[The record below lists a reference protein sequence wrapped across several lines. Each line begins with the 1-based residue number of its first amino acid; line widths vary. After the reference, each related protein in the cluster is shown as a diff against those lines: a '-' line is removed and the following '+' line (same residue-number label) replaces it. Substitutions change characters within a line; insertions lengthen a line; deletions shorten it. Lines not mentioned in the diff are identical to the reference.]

1 MKAALLAA
9 VPRGAAEQNVHHP
22 RRSLVL
28 CFLVRPGLGC
38 FLFASGVSNEQV
50 WCMCAVRCDR
60 DARSAVGLLAQQ
72 HGRVGT
78 PLVSCFFVQ

>member
-1 MKAALLAA
+1 MSK
-9 VPRGAAEQNVHHP
+9 
-22 RRSLVL
+22 
-28 CFLVRPGLGC
+28 FGC
-38 FLFASGVSNEQV
+38 V
-50 WCMCAVRCDR
+50 CAVRCDR

>member
-9 VPRGAAEQNVHHP
+9 VPRDAAEQSVHHP

-50 WCMCAVRCDR
+50 WLCVCCSM
-60 DARSAVGLLAQQ
+60 
-72 HGRVGT
+72 
-78 PLVSCFFVQ
+78 

>member
-22 RRSLVL
+22 RRSFVL

-50 WCMCAVRCDR
+50 WLCVCCSM
-60 DARSAVGLLAQQ
+60 
-72 HGRVGT
+72 
-78 PLVSCFFVQ
+78 